1 MKGGYIM
8 KRFTKSTTFD
18 VNYLFNGNDEIHRR
32 NNHKQKDFSNEAMFD
47 VKDLIEK

>member
-1 MKGGYIM
+1 M

-18 VNYLFNGNDEIHRR
+18 VNYLFNGSNGER
-32 NNHKQKDFSNEAMFD
+32 NNHKERSFNNEKDFSNEAMFD

>member
-1 MKGGYIM
+1 M

-18 VNYLFNGNDEIHRR
+18 VNYLFNGNGENNGR
-32 NNHKQKDFSNEAMFD
+32 NKHKQRDFSKEAMFD